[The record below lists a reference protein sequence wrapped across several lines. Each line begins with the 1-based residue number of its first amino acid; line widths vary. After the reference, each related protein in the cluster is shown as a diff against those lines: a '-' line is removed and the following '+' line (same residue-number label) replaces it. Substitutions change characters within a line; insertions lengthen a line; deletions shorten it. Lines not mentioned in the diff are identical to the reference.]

1 MVGVVYIINCF
12 KGVQKMRT
20 GKLIMYFLFYFF
32 RLRIQT
38 LLITIFVIQIYQWKT
53 ERCKDILLRNSFL
66 EFHEKLFA
74 IMLRIFLQNENS
86 IKSRSEHKT
95 LFRKKQLYSFI
106 QHLCQHLIKQ
116 NNTENMDDFKISWSK
131 YFAVQIPYGQFEYQY
146 STPTPFFILFRLMS
160 INQYQCSQ

>member
-38 LLITIFVIQIYQWKT
+38 LLIAIFVIQIYQWKT

-106 QHLCQHLIKQ
+106 QHFCQHL
-116 NNTENMDDFKISWSK
+116 NKIIQKIWTISK
-131 YFAVQIPYGQFEYQY
+131 LAGRSILLYKFHMASLSTSIPHLPPFSSYFD
-146 STPTPFFILFRLMS
+146 
-160 INQYQCSQ
+160 